1 MLSFIPTD
9 SHAPPPTHHPAPKC
23 DRTALGHDIIWHDI
37 KEFLKWNYFFDWKYF
52 SAQHQRKDGWNSDL
66 TLPGNFLFRRFVR
79 FVRSFLKTSFQQFPH
94 IPPYQKII
102 KADNIILKRVEIR
115 QVILASELENI
126 NIREF
131 KKVPGSSIVRRRI
144 AIATGF
150 ILDPK
155 ISRIFLYQ
163 KGGPQNT
170 KVCFFYDTAR
180 WFSLY
185 LCIRTLCNL
194 IHPWPNLP
202 SPALCISLN

>member
-1 MLSFIPTD
+1 MWPHCIG
-9 SHAPPPTHHPAPKC
+9 ARHHMARHQRVLQMK
-23 DRTALGHDIIWHDI
+23 LLFW
-37 KEFLKWNYFFDWKYF
+37 LNYF

-79 FVRSFLKTSFQQFPH
+79 FVRSFLKTSFQRFPR

-102 KADNIILKRVEIR
+102 KADNIIWKSVEIR
-115 QVILASELENI
+115 QFILNLTSELENI

-131 KKVPGSSIVRRRI
+131 KKVPGSSIVRRRR

-163 KGGPQNT
+163 KGGPQNK

-194 IHPWPNLP
+194 VHPWPNLP
-202 SPALCISLN
+202 SPALRIFLN